1 MRSDLHLHSTHSDG
15 RLTPAEIVAT
25 ASRAGLQAIALTDHD
40 TTSGVAAARRAV
52 AEQGLRLRVIAGIEV
67 STVWDGREIHVL
79 GYDVDPAAPSW
90 GDLLARQEAE
100 RKRRMAGLVAAL
112 AATGIPVSMELV
124 QRAAGSASMGR
135 AHLARVLVERGAASS
150 EQAAFERYLNPGCPT
165 YVERQ
170 GLSPF
175 AAITAIHEAGGAASL
190 AHPHRSGLEREH
202 IVQLAEAGLDALEVH
217 HPSHSS
223 VLRDYYGRLVS
234 ELDLGFTGGSDDHGP
249 RSGEPSGIGSV
260 MAPPGWEEALFRRR
274 PRGLSLGS
282 L

>member
-1 MRSDLHLHSTHSDG
+1 MRADLHLHSTYSDG
-15 RLTPAEIVAT
+15 RLTPAEIVMKAC
-25 ASRAGLQAIALTDHD
+25 RAGLQAIALTDHD
-40 TTSGVAAARRAV
+40 TTAGIEMARRAV
-52 AEQGLRLRVIAGIEV
+52 SEQGLRLQVIAGIEV
-67 STVWDGREIHVL
+67 STVWEGREIHVL
-79 GYDVDPAAPSW
+79 GYGIAPSAPSW
-90 GDLLARQEAE
+90 SDLLARQEAE
-100 RKRRMAGLVAAL
+100 RARRMVQLVAAL
-112 AATGIPVSMELV
+112 VAIGVPVSLELV
-124 QRAAGSASMGR
+124 QRAAGPANVGR
-135 AHLARVLVERGAASS
+135 AHLARVLVELGAAGS

-175 AAITAIHEAGGAASL
+175 EAILAIHNAGGVASL

-202 IVQLAEAGLDALEVH
+202 IEQLVAAGLDALEVN

-249 RSGEPSGIGSV
+249 RGGEPSGVGSV
-260 MAPPGWEEALFRRR
+260 TAPSGWVEAMSRRR
-274 PRGLSLGS
+274 PLGFLLGS